1 MLALSCINVHVICT
15 KKLGVKKSMIITRM
29 TKIMG
34 GLDLF
39 ERDYSSCY
47 VWYSWRAHFPVC
59 WSVREPW
66 GEGLVLFGC
75 LIAGRRGGKA
85 KGGISSFYA
94 SSSNFV

>member
-34 GLDLF
+34 GLELF

-47 VWYSWRAHFPVC
+47 VWYSWRARFPVC
-59 WSVREPW
+59 WSVRE
-66 GEGLVLFGC
+66 
-75 LIAGRRGGKA
+75 
-85 KGGISSFYA
+85 
-94 SSSNFV
+94 